1 MSGSHLPRPLAGA
14 LLAAAAIAI
23 AACDDGAAVGDAQFQ
38 TSLPSRSWEPA
49 PVRAGNLRVAEL
61 NVRNFPGEAA
71 ADAAGPSDAVTSG
84 RVAAETDREMLLDLL
99 GKLEFDLLA
108 VEEIRDT
115 AAFDAVLAELGAR
128 KGATYA
134 AVYAEN
140 SVSHN
145 EQHVG
150 LVARTDRVTLSDV
163 AERPEID
170 VKGTLRSGLAARA
183 KSATPGG
190 ADFGVMVLHL
200 ASGDSAKRALLRQE
214 QATQAAAAVS
224 EAQAESGDDDFIV
237 LGDLNTAREEAEYG
251 ALDAAF
257 GKDSGLV
264 RRENELGCTSY
275 FVKNKLGTLA
285 PSTIDQVYL
294 AALDEIDPEV
304 PLTSGAHC
312 FERACEPFESDG
324 PATGT
329 SYWGVSD
336 HCPIYFELRDADDD
350 PPAP

>member
-1 MSGSHLPRPLAGA
+1 MSARRRTGLRSLVGAAA
-14 LLAAAAIAI
+14 LLALAG
-23 AACDDGAAVGDAQFQ
+23 CDDATSVGDEQFQ
-38 TSLPSRSWEPA
+38 TSLPPRAWEPT
-49 PVRAGNLRVAEL
+49 PVREGNLRVAEL

-71 ADAAGPSDAVTSG
+71 ADSTGPSDAVTSG

-99 GKLEFDLLA
+99 GKLEFDVLA

-140 SVSHN
+140 TVSHN

-163 AERPEID
+163 TERPEID
-170 VKGTLRSGLAARA
+170 VKGTLRSGLSARA
-183 KSATPGG
+183 VSAKEGG

-200 ASGDSAKRALLRQE
+200 ASGESVKRATLRQE
-214 QATQAAAAVS
+214 QAAQAALAVKD
-224 EAQAESGDDDFIV
+224 AQMLAGDDDFIV

-251 ALDAAF
+251 ALDEAF
-257 GKDSGLV
+257 GLATGLE

-294 AALDEIDPEV
+294 ASLSELDAEV

-324 PATGT
+324 RATGT
-329 SYWGVSD
+329 TYWGVSD
-336 HCPIYFELRDADDD
+336 HCPIYFELRDTDDD
-350 PPAP
+350 APSP